1 MILSRLPARTLA
13 GVTVSVAVSLGAV
26 ACGDDDDEGSS
37 ERGGRIVATTSIWAD
52 VAANVACG
60 GLAPV
65 TTLVPPGS
73 DPHAFEPSLRD
84 REDVE
89 EADLVVSNGLDLET
103 SLLDVLDTVAGDGT
117 VFEMAGAIDTLGDDP
132 HVWQDPA
139 RVAAALPAL
148 ADALVGAGLDAGAI
162 DACTVAYTSE
172 LTALDAE
179 IEGLVATLPDDRRV
193 LVTNHDSLGYFAD
206 RYGFDVLGTVIP
218 APTTLA
224 ETNAADLEDLATA
237 IESTGVPAI
246 FAEEQ
251 HAAADVEALADRVG
265 DVQVVELHT
274 DSLGPDGSGADTYVG
289 MMRTNA
295 RAIVDALSDGA
306 S

>member
-1 MILSRLPARTLA
+1 MAR
-13 GVTVSVAVSLGAV
+13 SVARCVARCVAIVAAFAGIA
-26 ACGDDDDEGSS
+26 ACGGGDDASS
-37 ERGGRIVATTSIWAD
+37 AESGARIVATTSIWGD
-52 VAANVACG
+52 VAANVACD
-60 GLAPV
+60 GLASITAV
-65 TTLVPPGS
+65 VPPGS
-73 DPHAFEPSLRD
+73 DPHSFEPSLRD
-84 REDVE
+84 REE
-89 EADLVVSNGLDLET
+89 IEHAALVVANGLDLED
-103 SLLDVLDTVAGDGT
+103 SLGDVLDTVARGST
-117 VFEMAGAIDTLGDDP
+117 PVFEMAGAVETLDDDP

-148 ADALVGAGLDAGAI
+148 GDALVDAGFDPGAI
-162 DACTVAYTSE
+162 EACVAAYTAD
-172 LTALDAE
+172 LTALDTE

-193 LVTNHDSLGYFAD
+193 LVTNHDSLAYFAD

-237 IESTGVPAI
+237 IESTGVAAI

-265 DVQVVELHT
+265 DVRVVQLYT

-295 RAIVDALSDGA
+295 RAIVDALSAGA
-306 S
+306 G